1 MNYLRVKRFI
11 AGLGIAVMLVTNTVS
26 HLAPVSVFAAE
37 EEQEEPEEQPEEEQ
51 QPEEQPEEE
60 QPEEEQPEEQQ
71 PEEQPQEEQAAEQ
84 PQEEQQPEEQVPAEQ
99 VQEEIVPGQPAEGI
113 VTPVL
118 SEEEKMKE
126 LTAEETELE
135 ETDAEEEDEDEVK
148 YLTVTLN
155 GEEIG
160 ISESSTDVVNIAE
173 GKKAEDQQLI
183 NVTYTDR
190 DGREIPVHYVKNVS
204 DGEPS
209 GTVYTDGDEDGS
221 YSEFNLEEDADS
233 VALTAHYEEIK
244 EEKEEKKAVDN
255 TIDVYLNGTKV
266 EVGEKPTDIRALAES
281 LASEDEV
288 LKSVSYQDVNGNDR
302 DVRFVKNETV
312 EAESEDESGSES
324 LSEEE
329 KEGESKIRTVY
340 TAAEDAASGSWSTFE
355 IGDAESVNIVAEF
368 EQVKKYKSGRLT
380 ESGPDYNIIMYYSE
394 DAEIPEGCHLDVR
407 EISAGTEEYEKYLS
421 ASLEAIGSD
430 GQSVASARF
439 FDIKILDENDEKVEP
454 RDNVS
459 VRIHY
464 SRPSGVTSGD
474 QADVVHIADGSDDA
488 DTVGTKRATDSMVS
502 FEAESF
508 SVYGVIY
515 TVDFAYDVDGR
526 TFMYSIE
533 GESSISLRDL
543 LVTLHVV
550 GEDEIDQF
558 LMNILSVE
566 FSNPDVLRVTPSDDG
581 DWVLESLLPF
591 STDETLTITMI
602 DGQVFTI
609 QVTDEQGTQVSSDL
623 TAFIYNA
630 VVTGATQDSE
640 GRYQVEAGKEYNI
653 ILSFAESSEHQF
665 DNHATLTYTMPDGL
679 TILSRQTGDLK
690 INIVYKGRTYQ
701 VDATYDLD
709 INGNLQIKFDEKDP
723 DFHHLENS
731 TNVSF
736 RFSYNGAFDGSEDE
750 IHFSQ
755 DIERDIVFDE
765 PEPGQAYVTKDGT
778 FDEKTGKFTYTI
790 TVNATGDVTKV
801 NVKDVISGNALIFNN
816 DVQVSGNSSSYI
828 DNGAT
833 NGFDYTFASMREGET
848 ITITY
853 SASVDFSK
861 DTDKDG
867 KITVDQTKNTATV
880 KPDGGDPHNSEYSH
894 EISFKTTKKSNGTP
908 DGTTADGD
916 KIYKWTITYNELR
929 LAPVGGDTI
938 KDTIA
943 ASSTEYMKYYGDGL
957 SINVIDKN
965 GNIVDTRSVPY
976 NSLQSYSDSSWTYK
990 IPESDSQPYMY
1001 EITYYT
1007 VVDMEKVNGTGNTVT
1022 VSNGAN
1028 GSNGS
1033 ADVTP
1038 ESVISVAKSV
1048 DSFTT
1053 EEVNWSVTLGVPEGG
1068 LTQAVVIDTI
1078 PTIWLNARSIYDLL
1092 KEGSLQITGLLDGE
1106 SYSVDTNTAGKVKIT
1121 FFQDPGKEISGLKGA
1136 PGGRTIT
1143 VKLTTLVDQEW
1154 LQAGY
1159 ESGSWEQNHTNS
1171 VDFNGKTATA
1181 TVVFGEPGIEKKGD
1195 ALTDSQGNITG
1206 LKYTVVLKGVS
1217 ETPVSVLDAFDTS
1230 ILEVDTSKATSWD
1243 HMRIW
1248 GGNQWSQD
1256 TGGMPV
1262 SYTDTGNGIILTAD
1276 SVPMQADGNY
1286 YPYYKIIYYLKV
1298 KDGVDLKALAIAH
1311 GGEYDVDNT
1320 VNWGDHESEFTYKV
1334 EYDYLDKKLLNEG
1347 ELGGTNRTAKYQ
1359 ITFNPSKATLNEGS
1373 DMTMTDVLS
1382 ANLSVEYGS
1391 ISIVTEPAGQSV
1403 RYSLSGG
1410 EGGTTVA
1417 TYIIPD
1423 STKVTITYEANVRG
1437 NGSQTI
1443 VNKVSVNGK
1452 DKTIENTKSY
1462 GSASEG
1468 EGAQASFKIVKVDGY
1483 DASIKL
1489 QGVKFKVFC
1498 ENPNL
1503 DFNNGGGLKE
1513 LTLVTDENGEI
1524 TFDGNAYTFYFD
1536 EVYHVQELEAPE
1548 NYGKISFDYLVTLTN
1563 DMAKVDYDHYIYYY
1577 SDSMQIKNWP
1587 LEGLVVEKQV
1597 ESDDAAD
1604 KDRYYTFRVSIL
1616 NEDGSVNT
1624 DYNEKNGDDQFEN
1637 GVVEFQIKDKEQKMF
1652 WGFAK
1657 GTKYLVEEL
1666 DADGFVTTVTYSVFD
1681 ADGNV
1686 IKIKTET
1693 GTSHSGSLTQEEE
1706 VIVFKNSKT
1715 DETGSLK
1722 VKKNVTVNGA
1732 ATTGTSA
1739 DGTYTFEIKDAGG
1752 AVKATT
1758 TVTIENGVSNE
1769 AQVDNL
1775 VPGTYTVSEDT
1786 SKNPEGM
1793 SLVGDND
1800 IEVEVTAN
1808 NTASIPTAEFTNNKT
1823 EVGSLK
1829 IKKIVTVNGK
1839 ATAGTSA
1846 DGTYTFTIA
1855 GPDGYSS
1862 EQTITIINGKSA
1874 EVQVDNLVP
1883 GTYTVSEDTSK
1894 NHEGISLVGENDIEV
1909 EVEAG
1914 EKAEIKTAEFTN
1926 TYSLSG
1932 EGEIKVQ
1939 KKLDGREWKE
1949 DDSFEFTIKPIGDA
1963 PAFETDTVTVTKD
1976 SADYTE
1982 SFGTVTFTEARTYQ
1996 WTVSEAHKG
2005 ETIDGVAYDS
2015 ADKIITIEVVDDGKG
2030 NLVAATDSALI
2041 QTALFTNTYSKS
2053 GEGEVKVQKNL
2064 VGRSWSTDDSFE
2076 FTITPVGSAPAF
2088 PNGTVTVTRDSDN
2101 YTESF
2106 GKIEF
2111 KEAGTYEWTV
2121 SEAHKGETIDG
2132 VAYDSTDKTITI
2144 IVVDDGNGNLIAGDG
2159 SALVQTAAFTNTYN
2173 ADGEAE
2179 LKVMKAV
2186 EGAAWPAGATATFEV
2201 TAEAG
2206 TPMPEKQSVTLTA
2219 AGEANFGKIRFGIED
2234 AGKTYVYKI
2243 TETGKG
2249 FGAGWSANPGTITA
2263 TVEVEADQGTGT
2275 LKTKVTYDPENA
2287 TITNRYE
2294 TGALR
2299 ITKRVTVDGAATSS
2313 TLADGTYRF
2322 SVTGPENYRETVTLT
2337 ISGGRSSSRTLTN
2350 LVPGNYRVTEETPS
2364 NGTRVV
2370 GEATRTVTVE
2380 AGMTA
2385 ETAVEV
2391 SFTNNINTPPS
2402 PPPTPPTPPTPQQ
2415 QVLGAVRDVGEA
2427 VLGVTRGVLGAP
2439 RTGDDSHALA
2449 AGFATLGSL
2458 AGIIVWFIVWIMK
2471 KRRKNK
2477 AASHN

>member
-1 MNYLRVKRFI
+1 MNYFRVKRFI

-37 EEQEEPEEQPEEEQ
+37 EEQEEPEE
-51 QPEEQPEEE
+51 
-60 QPEEEQPEEQQ
+60 
-71 PEEQPQEEQAAEQ
+71 
-84 PQEEQQPEEQVPAEQ
+84 QPEEQVPAEQ

-135 ETDAEEEDEDEVK
+135 ETDAEEEDEDEDEVK

-190 DGREIPVHYVKNVS
+190 DGREIPVHYVKNISDGEPSGTVYTGGDEGGSYSNFNLEEDADSVALIAHYEQITESSSASSEEEDEVKYLTVTLGGEEISFSESPTDVVSVAEGKKAEDQQLINVTYTDKDGKEIPVHYVKNVS

-340 TAAEDAASGSWSTFE
+340 TAAEDAASGNWSTFE

-454 RDNVS
+454 SANVS

-550 GEDEIDQF
+550 SEDEVDQF
-558 LMNILSVE
+558 LMNIFDVE
-566 FSNPDVLRVTPSDDG
+566 FSNTDVLRVTPSDGG

-609 QVTDEQGTQVSSDL
+609 QVTDEGSTLESTDL
-623 TAFIYNA
+623 SEFLSNA
-630 VVTGATQDSE
+630 VVTGATQNSE
-640 GRYQVEAGKEYNI
+640 GRYQVEAGKEYKI

-665 DNHATLTYTMPDGL
+665 DNHATLTYTMPAGL
-679 TILSRQTGDLK
+679 TILSQQTGDMTV
-690 INIVYKGRTYQ
+690 NIVYKGRTYQ
-701 VDATYDLD
+701 VDATYDLGTD
-709 INGNLQIKFDEKDP
+709 GNLKIKFVENDP
-723 DFHHLENS
+723 DFHHLEHT

-990 IPESDSQPYMY
+990 IPEGDSQPYMY

-1007 VVDMEKVNGTGNTVT
+1007 VVDMEKVEGIGNTVT
-1022 VSNGAN
+1022 VSNDAN

-1033 ADVTP
+1033 AAVTP
-1038 ESVISVAKSV
+1038 ESVVSVDKNV

-1053 EEVNWSVTLGVPEGG
+1053 EEVNWSVTLGVPATG
-1068 LTQAVVIDTI
+1068 LTQAVVTDTI
-1078 PTIWLNARSIYDLL
+1078 PSIWLNGGNIYDLL
-1092 KEGSLQITGLLDGE
+1092 KDGSLQITGLLDGE
-1106 SYSVDTNTAGKVKIT
+1106 SYSVDTNTAGQVKIT
-1121 FFQDPGKEISGLKGA
+1121 FYQDPGKKISGLKGA

-1143 VKLTTLVDQEW
+1143 VKLTTLVDQKW

-1159 ESGSWEQNHTNS
+1159 ETGGYVQTHTNN
-1171 VDFNGKTATA
+1171 VNFNGKTAQA
-1181 TVVFGEPGIEKKGD
+1181 SVIFGEPGIEKKGD

-1230 ILEVDTSKATSWD
+1230 ILEVDASKATSWD

-1248 GGNQWSQD
+1248 GGDQWSQD
-1256 TGGMPV
+1256 AGRMPV
-1262 SYTDTGNGIILTAD
+1262 SYTDTGDGIILTAD

-1298 KDGVDLKALAIAH
+1298 KDGVDLKALAIVN

-1334 EYDYLDKKLLNEG
+1334 EYDYLDKKLLNKG

-1423 STKVTITYEANVRG
+1423 STKVTITYDASVRG
-1437 NGSQTI
+1437 NGSQKI

-1624 DYNEKNGDDQFEN
+1624 GYNEKNGDDQFEN

-1666 DADGFVTTVTYSVFD
+1666 DAAGFVTTVTYSVFD

-1686 IKIKTET
+1686 IEIKTET

-1722 VKKNVTVNGA
+1722 VKKNVTVNGE

-1739 DGTYTFEIKDAGG
+1739 DGTYTF
-1752 AVKATT
+1752 
-1758 TVTIENGVSNE
+1758 TVTGPNGYKSEQTITITNGESNE
-1769 AQVDNL
+1769 VQVDDL
-1775 VPGTYTVSEDT
+1775 VPGTYTVSEDVDENPEGMSLTGENDLEVEVKAGEEAEVETAEFTNNLVTTTKQGTKIWSGDLERPTIWLKLYEERVSGEGEQTQHEIDAVNGAEIKKLEYGTTTATWEGLPKYYADGTEITYIVREVDEHGNSFVPDGYVKIEEGMTVTNTPSTEYNPRT
-1786 SKNPEGM
+1786 SYIGTKSWQDTGHEDERPESITVKLYQDSDGNDTDDWVLTDYEPDWTKPEGSNEWTFEFGNLPVFSDSGVVIKYTAEETVTDKYTGEKTDITPVSYSLAPPTDTVHVHTCSDRSFSLSTHYDLGFVIVKLTNQDFLVWTQRETTADEKTAIDAVGAKEFGDYKNKHHSYVSGLPYRYNGGDATISMSGQNIILSFSKPNVWDHFAYGTFKADYTPASNNFKNTIKEGSLKIRKNVTVNGAPTTGTSADGTYSFTVKDSKGVTKATETITITNGVSGEAVVSGLIPGSYTVIEDTALNPEGM
-1793 SLVGDND
+1793 SLVGENN
-1800 IEVEVTAN
+1800 IEVVIAADSTTEV
-1808 NTASIPTAEFTNNKT
+1808 PTAEFTNNCSTVEGEVKAKKT
-1823 EVGSLK
+1823 
-1829 IKKIVTVNGK
+1829 
-1839 ATAGTSA
+1839 
-1846 DGTYTFTIA
+1846 
-1855 GPDGYSS
+1855 
-1862 EQTITIINGKSA
+1862 
-1874 EVQVDNLVP
+1874 
-1883 GTYTVSEDTSK
+1883 
-1894 NHEGISLVGENDIEV
+1894 
-1909 EVEAG
+1909 
-1914 EKAEIKTAEFTN
+1914 
-1926 TYSLSG
+1926 LSG
-1932 EGEIKVQ
+1932 R
-1939 KKLDGREWKE
+1939 DWTA
-1949 DDSFEFTIKPIGDA
+1949 DDSFEFTISAAEGTPM
-1963 PAFETDTVTVTKD
+1963 PENTTVTVTKD
-1976 SADYTE
+1976 STDYTE
-1982 SFGTVTFTEARTYQ
+1982 SFGTITFTEAGTY
-1996 WTVSEAHKG
+1996 TYTITETHKG
-2005 ETIDGVAYDS
+2005 ETIDGV
-2015 ADKIITIEVVDDGKG
+2015 
-2030 NLVAATDSALI
+2030 
-2041 QTALFTNTYSKS
+2041 
-2053 GEGEVKVQKNL
+2053 
-2064 VGRSWSTDDSFE
+2064 
-2076 FTITPVGSAPAF
+2076 
-2088 PNGTVTVTRDSDN
+2088 
-2101 YTESF
+2101 
-2106 GKIEF
+2106 
-2111 KEAGTYEWTV
+2111 
-2121 SEAHKGETIDG
+2121 
-2132 VAYDSTDKTITI
+2132 
-2144 IVVDDGNGNLIAGDG
+2144 
-2159 SALVQTAAFTNTYN
+2159 
-2173 ADGEAE
+2173 
-2179 LKVMKAV
+2179 
-2186 EGAAWPAGATATFEV
+2186 
-2201 TAEAG
+2201 
-2206 TPMPEKQSVTLTA
+2206 
-2219 AGEANFGKIRFGIED
+2219 
-2234 AGKTYVYKI
+2234 
-2243 TETGKG
+2243 
-2249 FGAGWSANPGTITA
+2249 
-2263 TVEVEADQGTGT
+2263 
-2275 LKTKVTYDPENA
+2275 
-2287 TITNRYE
+2287 
-2294 TGALR
+2294 
-2299 ITKRVTVDGAATSS
+2299 
-2313 TLADGTYRF
+2313 
-2322 SVTGPENYRETVTLT
+2322 
-2337 ISGGRSSSRTLTN
+2337 
-2350 LVPGNYRVTEETPS
+2350 
-2364 NGTRVV
+2364 
-2370 GEATRTVTVE
+2370 
-2380 AGMTA
+2380 
-2385 ETAVEV
+2385 
-2391 SFTNNINTPPS
+2391 
-2402 PPPTPPTPPTPQQ
+2402 
-2415 QVLGAVRDVGEA
+2415 
-2427 VLGVTRGVLGAP
+2427 
-2439 RTGDDSHALA
+2439 
-2449 AGFATLGSL
+2449 
-2458 AGIIVWFIVWIMK
+2458 
-2471 KRRKNK
+2471 
-2477 AASHN
+2477 

>member
-1 MNYLRVKRFI
+1 MNYFRVKRFI

-37 EEQEEPEEQPEEEQ
+37 EEQEEPEEQPEE
-51 QPEEQPEEE
+51 
-60 QPEEEQPEEQQ
+60 
-71 PEEQPQEEQAAEQ
+71 QA
-84 PQEEQQPEEQVPAEQ
+84 PAEQ

-454 RDNVS
+454 SANVS

-550 GEDEIDQF
+550 SEDEVDQF
-558 LMNILSVE
+558 LMNIFDVE
-566 FSNPDVLRVTPSDDG
+566 FSNTDVLRVTPSDGG

-623 TAFIYNA
+623 TDFIYNA

-679 TILSRQTGDLK
+679 TILSEQSGDLK

-709 INGNLQIKFDEKDP
+709 TDGNLQIKFDENDP

-736 RFSYNGAFDGSEDE
+736 RFSYNGAFDGSKDT
-750 IHFSQ
+750 IHFAQ

-765 PEPGQAYVTKDGT
+765 PEPGQVYVSKSGS
-778 FDEKTGKFTYTI
+778 FDEETGKFTYTI

-929 LAPVGGDTI
+929 LASAGGDTI
-938 KDTIA
+938 KDTIEA
-943 ASSTEYMKYYGDGL
+943 GSTEYMKYYGDEL

-965 GNIVDTRSVPY
+965 GNIVDTRRVPY
-976 NSLQSYSDSSWTYK
+976 NTLQSYSDSSWTYM
-990 IPESDSQPYMY
+990 IPEGDSQPYMY

-1217 ETPVSVLDAFDTS
+1217 ETPVSVLDTFDTS

-1256 TGGMPV
+1256 TGRMPV

-1298 KDGVDLKALAIAH
+1298 KDGVDLKALAIVN

-1320 VNWGDHESEFTYKV
+1320 VNWGDHESKFTYKV
-1334 EYDYLDKKLLNEG
+1334 EYDYLDKKLLNKG

-1423 STKVTITYEANVRG
+1423 STKVTITYDASVRG
-1437 NGSQTI
+1437 NGSQKI

-2243 TETGKG
+2243 TEIGKG